1 MLESVTA
8 ESIFAEIMMDETS
21 PKAFFLVEGPDENAV
36 FFGHVSADVVLIVC
50 GGKKN
55 VLGAVGLAESSGNNS
70 VYGLVDSDFDRIR
83 GLDRFYPAHVVGTS
97 TYDLISDLVM
107 SSSDVLRRS
116 LSAHA
121 APGVRVIEDALGSP
135 IDHAVF
141 ALTSRVAGAR
151 LATIREGYPFVFKS
165 YNFTPV
171 VGATFEPADMAAFLQ
186 HAVCRD
192 PHFAV
197 DATVL
202 QAVNAAYSEVSVNRH
217 SSGGHDIVSASVAL
231 LRKAGSQV
239 SIKTISGTLISVA
252 SCKVVASLSCLA
264 DLTTIAR
271 ADSGVELLDCFAA

>member
-1 MLESVTA
+1 MLDSVTA
-8 ESIFAEIMMDETS
+8 ESIFTEIMMDETS
-21 PKAFFLVEGPDENAV
+21 PRAFLLVEGPDENSV

-55 VLGAVGLAESSGNNS
+55 VLGAARLAESNGNNN
-70 VYGLVDSDFDRIR
+70 VYGLVDNDFDRIR
-83 GLDRFYPAHVVGTS
+83 GLDRLYPVHVVATE

-121 APGVRVIEDALGSP
+121 APGVRVIEDASGTS

-141 ALTSRVAGAR
+141 ALTSRLAGAR
-151 LATIREGYPFVFKS
+151 LATAREGFPLVFKG
-165 YNFTPV
+165 YNFAPV
-171 VGATFEPADMAAFLQ
+171 VGTTYEPADMAVFLE
-186 HAVCRD
+186 HAACRD
-192 PHFAV
+192 PHFTL

-202 QAVNAAYSEVSVNRH
+202 QLVHVAFSEISGSRH
-217 SSGGHDIVSASVAL
+217 TSGGHDIVSASAAL

-239 SIKTISGTLISVA
+239 SIKTISGTLISMA
-252 SCKVVASLSCLA
+252 SCRVLASLSCLRE
-264 DLTTIAR
+264 LTTVAR